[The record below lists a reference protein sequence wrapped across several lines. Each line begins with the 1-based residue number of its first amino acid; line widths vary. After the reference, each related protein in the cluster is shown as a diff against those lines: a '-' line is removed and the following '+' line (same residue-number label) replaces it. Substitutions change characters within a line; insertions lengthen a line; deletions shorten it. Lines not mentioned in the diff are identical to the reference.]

1 MLDIFNPEHYR
12 NFEGD
17 LIPTRV
23 KQIEKQREME
33 MERKKQR
40 QLEYERKMEEQVITK
55 IAETLFPFILTN
67 FTQPKKK
74 TF

>member
-33 MERKKQR
+33 MERKRQR
-40 QLEYERKMEEQVITK
+40 QLEYERKMEEQVIK
-55 IAETLFPFILTN
+55 LRN
-67 FTQPKKK
+67 FVYIQKLLS
-74 TF
+74 F

>member
-55 IAETLFPFILTN
+55 IHETLFTFILTN
-67 FTQPKKK
+67 FTQPKKS
-74 TF
+74 

>member
-1 MLDIFNPEHYR
+1 MLDIFNPENYR
-12 NFEGD
+12 KFEGD

-40 QLEYERKMEEQVITK
+40 QLEYERKMEEQVTK
-55 IAETLFPFILTN
+55 KLTMKNRQNLFSALILTK
-67 FTQPKKK
+67 FFQ
-74 TF
+74 

>member
-33 MERKKQR
+33 MERKRQR
-40 QLEYERKMEEQVITK
+40 QLEYERKMEEQVCK
-55 IAETLFPFILTN
+55 SRKKHETLFTFILTY
-67 FTQPKKK
+67 FTQPKKS
-74 TF
+74 